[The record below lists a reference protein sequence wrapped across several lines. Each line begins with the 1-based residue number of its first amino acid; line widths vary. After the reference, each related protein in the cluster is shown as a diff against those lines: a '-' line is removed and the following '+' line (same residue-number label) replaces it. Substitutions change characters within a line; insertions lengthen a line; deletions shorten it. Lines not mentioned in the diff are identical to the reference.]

1 MNKNLTIVEKDE
13 LLESLGSMLDEKIKD
28 QLWPLNSVIA
38 VKQKE
43 ACLAAGITDDT
54 ARNRVAQGK
63 VTSLQRDGSRLV
75 NFTLEVMPGLKPRTR
90 RKKDLK

>member
-75 NFTLEVMPGLKPRTR
+75 YFTLEVMPGLKPRTR
-90 RKKDLK
+90 RKKI